1 MKNKGNKGGGGDVF
15 SFQELDKLKDFC
27 KDCAKEN
34 KEIYE
39 KRKDDPSYVPEEKE
53 PEPAN
58 QAPKEE
64 FKGYN
69 GTDYYVEGLDDKD
82 IDIILNPNYKPK
94 KPTNVAKQKSDNFN
108 NRLNMFEPK
117 K

>member
-1 MKNKGNKGGGGDVF
+1 MKKKGNKGGGGGGVF

-34 KEIYE
+34 KEIEE
-39 KRKDDPSYVPEEKE
+39 KRKKDPSYVPEEKQ
-53 PEPAN
+53 PEPA
-58 QAPKEE
+58 PVKEE

-69 GTDYYVEGLDDKD
+69 GTDYYVKGLDDKD
-82 IDIILNPNYKPK
+82 IDIILNPNYKPNK
-94 KPTNVAKQKSDNFN
+94 TNKASTQITDSFN
-108 NRLNMFEPK
+108 NRMNMFEPK